1 MNSTLKSRI
10 GKPVNF
16 LEFRLSKIN
25 SPQFSHVKY
34 ALYWPAYIICFMAIE
49 ALRPLSECHVM
60 YCRLDDMIPFC
71 EYFVFPYLFWYPFL
85 ILPLF
90 YFFIFEPRVFVRSM
104 KFVML
109 TYSFAILS
117 FLVFP
122 TCQMLRPEVLP
133 RDNFFCD
140 VVRFVYDV
148 DTNTNVSPS
157 VHVIGSFAVLFAAF
171 DSKLFSTRGWK
182 TAISVTA
189 LIICISTLFVKQH
202 SVIDVIDAVPICLL
216 GYCLFYRKKSPAP
229 TKASVHAVSDNRRG
243 VVYRKWRVPSRN
255 SAN

>member
-1 MNSTLKSRI
+1 MNSTLSSRI

-16 LEFRLSKIN
+16 LEFRFSKLN
-25 SPQFSHVKY
+25 TPHFSHVKY
-34 ALYWPAYIICFMAIE
+34 ALYWPVYIACFMAIE

-71 EYFVFPYLFWYPFL
+71 EYFAFPYLFWYPFL

-90 YFFIFEPRVFVRSM
+90 YYFIFEPSVFVRSM

-109 TYSFAILS
+109 TYTFAIVS

-140 VVRFVYDV
+140 VMRFIYDV
-148 DTNTNVSPS
+148 DTNTDVSPS
-157 VHVIGSFAVLFAAF
+157 VHVIGSFAALFAAF
-171 DSKLFSTRGWK
+171 DSRIFSTKGWK
-182 TAISVTA
+182 TAFAVTA
-189 LIICISTLFVKQH
+189 FVICLSTLFVKQH
-202 SVIDVIDAVPICLL
+202 SVIDVIDAVPVCIL
-216 GYCLFYRKKSPAP
+216 GYYLFYRRRSPAP
-229 TKASVHAVSDNRRG
+229 AGCRGGSSFPGAFGVRG
-243 VVYRKWRVPSRN
+243 VFSRDN
-255 SAN
+255 FI